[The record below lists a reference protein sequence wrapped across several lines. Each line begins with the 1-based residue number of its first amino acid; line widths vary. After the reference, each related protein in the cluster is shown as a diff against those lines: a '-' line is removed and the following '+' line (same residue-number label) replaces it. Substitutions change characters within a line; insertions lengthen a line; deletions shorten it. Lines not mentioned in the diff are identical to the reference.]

1 MSQPASV
8 ISGRVRQYAVV
19 VMGAACGLLSSLS
32 LAAQDVAVT
41 RLDLPSGR
49 SHVVSTPSTITR
61 VSIANPEVADVVAI
75 GEREVVINGQKTG
88 ETDVILWQQGGS
100 RQHFRV
106 SVHSVADRLQIAL
119 YVKFAE
125 VRKDALRELG
135 VSARY
140 SDGDVRAGTGI
151 FSNDN
156 TIQPDGTV
164 TIPGNRF
171 LTILTDFD
179 TDKLLAFLEAQEQ
192 KGNARVLAEPNLMA
206 ANKDSATFLAGGELP
221 IPVVQAGAGDVAGG
235 RVTIEYREFGVRLK
249 FLGEI
254 VSDSLIKL
262 FVRPEVSSL
271 DFANAVLISGFRV
284 PALRTRRIE
293 STLDVRRDQSIIISG
308 MFNTDEERVRT
319 GIPLLMD
326 IPILGQL
333 FSSTRFQR
341 SETELIVVVTPVVVD
356 PMRPRAV
363 DISPV
368 TPNSV
373 PGLPALD
380 ALRQRSERAAEKR
393 QNPPP
398 L

>member
-1 MSQPASV
+1 MV
-8 ISGRVRQYAVV
+8 IAV
-19 VMGAACGLLSSLS
+19 ACGLLSSLS
-32 LAAQDVAVT
+32 LDAQDVAVT

-49 SHVVSTPSTITR
+49 SHVVSTPSNIIR
-61 VSIANPEVADVVAI
+61 VSVAIPEVADVVAV
-75 GEREVVINGQKTG
+75 GEREVVINGLKAG
-88 ETDVILWQQGGS
+88 ETDVILWQQGGT

-106 SVHSVADRLQIAL
+106 SVHSAADRMQIAL

-156 TIQPDGTV
+156 TIRPDGTV
-164 TIPGNRF
+164 SIPGNRF

-179 TDKLLAFLEAQEQ
+179 TEKLLAFLEAQEQ
-192 KGNARVLAEPNLMA
+192 HGNARVLAEPNLMA

-221 IPVVQAGAGDVAGG
+221 IPVVQAGSADAAGG

-254 VSDSLIKL
+254 VSDSLVKL

-293 STLDVRRDQSIIISG
+293 STLDVRRNQSIIISG
-308 MFNTDEERVRT
+308 MFNTEEERVRT

-326 IPILGQL
+326 IPILGEL

-368 TPNSV
+368 TPNSA
-373 PGLPALD
+373 PGQPALD